1 MARQPFLLLAA
12 AFLLMLP
19 LLVGGCDDPYFDQD
33 VEEEPDALDP
43 AGDDSAQDLPVDA
56 PDSDPVGGCTVTGC
70 SDHGRCDELTGLCLC
85 EVGYVGTLCENCA
98 PGYDLDPVS
107 NNCVMSTMSCADPG
121 ACSHHGTCHDGSG
134 STWCECYQ
142 DRYVGD
148 RCSECAADYDWFY
161 GVCGLKDQ
169 ASASPDRAYEWYK
182 TQMGTGPFETN
193 NCGPTSAAMAMV
205 WYERTLDVD
214 PGVVREAITGTMDGW
229 WYTSHIEQALDLY
242 GVPYAIMEVTSAD
255 DARAEL
261 DAGHILILC
270 LTMDMIS
277 QQVPPYETHF
287 NRFYGYGSGHFLVVK
302 GYMENGSWLDFYDPN
317 NWSADHYTDGSPYGK
332 DRFYSSSEV
341 VASARTW
348 WPYMFVIGASRSKG
362 LNSAD
367 IPVGRSGP

>member
-1 MARQPFLLLAA
+1 MLWLYVLIGLVAVGLVIYFGLSERTLEDKKVEETGEPDRKTTPDQKQKAPLIDEEESIVEKASVLTEEAA
-12 AFLLMLP
+12 EKRSA
-19 LLVGGCDDPYFDQD
+19 D
-33 VEEEPDALDP
+33 VE
-43 AGDDSAQDLPVDA
+43 
-56 PDSDPVGGCTVTGC
+56 
-70 SDHGRCDELTGLCLC
+70 
-85 EVGYVGTLCENCA
+85 
-98 PGYDLDPVS
+98 
-107 NNCVMSTMSCADPG
+107 
-121 ACSHHGTCHDGSG
+121 
-134 STWCECYQ
+134 
-142 DRYVGD
+142 D
-148 RCSECAADYDWFY
+148 RCSECAVDYDWFY

-214 PGVVREAITGTMDGW
+214 PGVVREAITGSMDGW

-242 GVPYAIMEVTSAD
+242 GVPYAILELTSAD

-277 QQVPPYETHF
+277 QEVPPYVSHF

-302 GYMENGSWLDFYDPN
+302 GYMENGTWLDFYDPN
-317 NWSADHYTDGSPYGK
+317 NWTADHYTDGSPYGK

-341 VASARTW
+341 VASR
-348 WPYMFVIGASRSKG
+348 
-362 LNSAD
+362 
-367 IPVGRSGP
+367 